1 MPIRRVVGS
10 SFAVVLFAS
19 LVACGSKSSAADP
32 ATTDDANQTETP
44 GVADGDAAPAP
55 APGAAQQ
62 PPPSDAPPPATD
74 GGAPE
79 AGDVDGAVPTGTGTP
94 PAPNPQCQASSVHE
108 SGSNDTAATANAI
121 PAASGSFCG
130 SLDSASDVDFVT
142 FTLPANATSLGFGLS
157 YSRLG
162 VVIEGV
168 AGGES
173 FTVGGKPAFKPGQK
187 YTLEVHTSGMTPV
200 DYLLTVDIK

>member
-55 APGAAQQ
+55 AAAAQQ

-79 AGDVDGAVPTGTGTP
+79 ADGDAGAASTGTGAP
-94 PAPNPQCQASSVHE
+94 PAPNPQCQAASVHE

-162 VVIEGV
+162 VVIEGT

-173 FTVGGKPAFKPGQK
+173 FMVGGKPAFKPGQK
-187 YTLEVHTSGMTPV
+187 YVLEVHSSGMTPV